1 MIYVLVTLVLCLL
14 YNYLLFRLLGKWRFR
29 VTLGLLL
36 AGAVLCVVSWY
47 AMEGLPM
54 LIVMSAGG
62 VMSVCMVGCLLNH
75 IEEWQQLRRARQLAA
90 LPARKLKS
98 CSDVFMLS
106 REDMLQ
112 NFREL
117 AAKDELAVC
126 SPESHYL
133 AWNDEQGSDIRLHLL
148 SDEDWLGL
156 LYVTDGEL
164 RDSEIKAACE
174 KAGLRC
180 PREALGMAPSGLVIC
195 RSGQLTIT
203 PASQKK
209 YFDSLRKEVLAP
221 RAEFSTWLSEYC
233 DE

>member
-1 MIYVLVTLVLCLL
+1 
-14 YNYLLFRLLGKWRFR
+14 
-29 VTLGLLL
+29 
-36 AGAVLCVVSWY
+36 
-47 AMEGLPM
+47 
-54 LIVMSAGG
+54 
-62 VMSVCMVGCLLNH
+62 
-75 IEEWQQLRRARQLAA
+75 
-90 LPARKLKS
+90 
-98 CSDVFMLS
+98 
-106 REDMLQ
+106 MLQ
-112 NFREL
+112 NFQEL
-117 AAKDELAVC
+117 AAKDELTVC

-180 PREALGMAPSGLVIC
+180 PREALGMVPSGLVIC
-195 RSGQLTIT
+195 RSGQLTII

-209 YFDSLRKEVLAP
+209 YFDSLRKEVFAP
-221 RAEFSTWLSEYC
+221 RDEFSTWLSEYC